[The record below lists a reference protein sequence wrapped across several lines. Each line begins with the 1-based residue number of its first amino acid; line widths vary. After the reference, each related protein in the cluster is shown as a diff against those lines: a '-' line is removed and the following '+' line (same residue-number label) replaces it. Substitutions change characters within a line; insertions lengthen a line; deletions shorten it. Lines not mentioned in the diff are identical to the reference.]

1 MSPNRRQQPT
11 TTTSGNG
18 IQDDLGEPVVPSA
31 NDAGKSGAGQ
41 RVMYLLELLAQGPSV
56 SATGPS
62 GDGYFSQLTGLVGLH
77 RSRRGKGLSSG
88 VKSGVS
94 PWVAAGSFLHTG
106 LNSWA
111 HVTKQPQRPGTEA
124 CSPAPPSPRPARLS
138 VSDTGVDL
146 AEKADIAIYEDDD
159 EHMGSSRAAA
169 RLDRRAA
176 AEAFRAIACDESLD
190 DGLRSSAAE
199 QLPGLD
205 PRAAA
210 EAFRLIASDPSMTVA
225 KTVAKPLDGAQRR
238 WTTLE
243 YRPSA
248 RTATD
253 GPGGLAHS
261 YG

>member
-1 MSPNRRQQPT
+1 
-11 TTTSGNG
+11 
-18 IQDDLGEPVVPSA
+18 
-31 NDAGKSGAGQ
+31 
-41 RVMYLLELLAQGPSV
+41 MYLLELLAQGPSV

-62 GDGYFSQLTGLVGLH
+62 GDGYLSQLTGLVGLH
-77 RSRRGKGLSSG
+77 RITARQGVIFG

-94 PWVAAGSFLHTG
+94 PWLEAGSFLHTG

-124 CSPAPPSPRPARLS
+124 CSPAPPSPGPARLS
-138 VSDTGVDL
+138 VSDTGADL
-146 AEKADIAIYEDDD
+146 AEKADIAMYEDDD
-159 EHMGSSRAAA
+159 EHMEAAEQLARLASRAGADNEQRIDAAEQLA

-176 AEAFRAIACDESLD
+176 AEAFRVIACNKSVD

-205 PRAAA
+205 RRAAA
-210 EAFRLIASDPSMTVA
+210 EAIPAHRLRPEHGLCH

-238 WTTLE
+238 WTTLA